1 LGALA
6 DGALMER
13 VLFAV
18 DDSVESLAAARYG
31 ARLAAGWNAAV
42 RILTAVPE
50 SPPETNAVR
59 GTGAERLVEHVVR
72 EVRAAGVAVE
82 KSDAVVP
89 PGEAFRCIL
98 EEARAWRAD
107 LIVMAVSHRT
117 GLRSPYVGSQ
127 TEHVLEFSTC
137 PILVVPGPASS
148 PVDS

>member
-1 LGALA
+1 M
-6 DGALMER
+6 MER

-82 KSDAVVP
+82 KSDAVVR

>member
-1 LGALA
+1 M
-6 DGALMER
+6 DR

-42 RILTAVPE
+42 RILTVVPDG
-50 SPPETNAVR
+50 P
-59 GTGAERLVEHVVR
+59 AEKDAARRAQAGQLVEHVVR
-72 EVRAAGVAVE
+72 DMHSAGIAAEKIDTVVRA
-82 KSDAVVP
+82 
-89 PGEAFRCIL
+89 GEAFRCIL

-127 TEHVLEFSTC
+127 TEHVLEFTEC
-137 PILVVPGPASS
+137 PVLVVPGPRASHE
-148 PVDS
+148 